1 MNFLEEWNF
10 WNLFISSEYKSSFM
24 CPLIIHS
31 AVTLPAPPE
40 LAIPML
46 LKPQHVNKFETSG
59 VSPNKYWVSGVNDS
73 GPEKNFLIPAF
84 SNMGSLLND
93 FC

>member
-1 MNFLEEWNF
+1 
-10 WNLFISSEYKSSFM
+10 M

-40 LAIPML
+40 LAIPIL
-46 LKPQHVNKFETSG
+46 LKPQHVKSFLISG
-59 VSPNKYWVSGVNDS
+59 VSPKRYWVSGVNDS

-84 SNMGSLLND
+84 YNMGNL
-93 FC
+93 